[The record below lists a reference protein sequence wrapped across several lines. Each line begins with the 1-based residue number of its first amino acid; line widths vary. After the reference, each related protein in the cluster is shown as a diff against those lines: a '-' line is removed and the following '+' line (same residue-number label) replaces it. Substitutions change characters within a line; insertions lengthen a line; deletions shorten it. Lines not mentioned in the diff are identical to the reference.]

1 MEQTKTSED
10 ISFQMLSAIDE
21 ANSLYLQA
29 MQSARQSDFDKASNF
44 LDAGDIAWDKA
55 RDGHTRLLHLKADG
69 EFDRVDFFALHAE
82 DRLTCGETYKLMAHE
97 SVHVYRA
104 IAAIS

>member
-29 MQSARQSDFDKASNF
+29 MQSARQSDFDKASTF
-44 LDAGDIAWDKA
+44 LDAGAIAWDKA

-69 EFDRVDFFALHAE
+69 EFDRVDFFAVHA
-82 DRLTCGETYKLMAHE
+82 
-97 SVHVYRA
+97 
-104 IAAIS
+104 